1 MPKRKGVFRTK
12 MERKGKKLY
21 AKREKTGEFKDIQNI
36 SKCVKGEIKQHS
48 KKKVKSGYGFR
59 GDTK

>member
-12 MERKGKKLY
+12 MERQGKKLY
-21 AKREKTGEFKDIQNI
+21 TKRERTGEFEDIQDI
-36 SKCVKGEIKQHS
+36 GKAMKGERRQHA
-48 KKKVKSGYGFR
+48 KKKVKPGYGFR